1 MEVRTMELPK
11 IEIFVQNELVLKGDL
26 YDFDSNFESSPDGEP
41 VEIIKF
47 KVNRDFK
54 SRESWSKCVSEESAK
69 LYIRFPDDEVH
80 AQEINVLYL
89 AIRNS
94 ENEYDESKI
103 GYRAISDLFNYMPNT
118 ESSEVSFS
126 RDTDGFMKR
135 FNLFDLK

>member
-11 IEIFVQNELVLKGDL
+11 IEVFVQNELVLKGEL

-47 KVNRDFK
+47 KINRDFK
-54 SRESWSKCVSEESAK
+54 FIDSWNKCVSEESAK

-89 AIRNS
+89 SINNS
-94 ENEYDESKI
+94 GDDYEESKI
-103 GYRAISDLFNYMPNT
+103 GYRVEAI
-118 ESSEVSFS
+118 
-126 RDTDGFMKR
+126 
-135 FNLFDLK
+135 